1 MSCSLDHRH
10 GPFTHAHESSG
21 AHRHARLPLRYH
33 DHHHGPADHHNPERD
48 HQEHDHHD
56 HGHSHGRI
64 DPSILRS
71 HRGVKTVAVSLA
83 VLAITAGAQLV
94 VFLVSGSVAL
104 LADLIHNAGDALT
117 ALPLGAAFLLRSERA
132 ERWAGLAV
140 VLAIFVSAVIAG
152 IESVQRLIHPEHLH
166 YLGALAI
173 AGLIGF
179 VGNEIAAR
187 VRLRAGRRLDS
198 PALLADGAHA
208 RTDGFVSLGV
218 MASAAVVAVGLPR
231 ADPIIGLV
239 ITAVILRVTW
249 QAWRTVYGSPRSDHN

>member
-1 MSCSLDHRH
+1 MS
-10 GPFTHAHESSG
+10 T
-21 AHRHARLPLRYH
+21 ARRTDARVPLRYH
-33 DHHHGPADHHNPERD
+33 DHDHGLTDHVD
-48 HQEHDHHD
+48 HLDHDHDHVDHD
-56 HGHSHGRI
+56 HEHGHTHGRI

-71 HRGVKTVAVSLA
+71 RQGVKAVAVSLA
-83 VLAITAGAQLV
+83 VLAVTAGAQLV

-117 ALPLGAAFLLRSERA
+117 AIPLGAAFLLRNERA
-132 ERWAGLAV
+132 ERWAGMAV

-166 YLGALAI
+166 VLGALAI
-173 AGLIGF
+173 AGVIGF

-187 VRLRAGRRLDS
+187 VRLRAGRRWDS

-218 MASAAVVAVGLPR
+218 VASAAVVAVGLPR
-231 ADPIIGLV
+231 ADPIIGLL

-249 QAWRTVYGSPRSDHN
+249 QAWRTVYGSPRSHQN